1 MKKNERLKP
10 NMIYIDDKTFKQK
23 KVLKLTRPIFSK
35 NKVPI
40 SILFRNANNFLLSKN
55 SQSFLSRNKF
65 DLVNKKKIQKNSVN
79 ENSNYTKNQNSS
91 YEKGIFTKFL
101 NDSIPSV
108 KYSVNQSSFQGKK
121 TTNKTEKK
129 YIKEYHKTN
138 DVSYTCR
145 KYQKY
150 DQFPIINITKKP
162 TPLSMIRKNFLKNKD
177 YLDRGI
183 SLNRSKE
190 LKKKLKN
197 VNSSFSQESIYN
209 LDKKIMKDI
218 SSKNFLY
225 KDSLINDSKELD
237 SSIIGNKKGIPN
249 SNVNRHYSSI
259 YKENQQNKTILKYK
273 FQINPLFSLK
283 RMKMKEWSQKM
294 QKMGEDMDKIIDDS
308 ANIKSVIPFSLL
320 EKSKFDKKFQN
331 MDIYEIRD
339 NIKKVH
345 LQKEYKEVINKNVF
359 KDSVRLLEIVTEQAD
374 KVKEDIYIP
383 ELKEKHKSQKNNN
396 KHSLLERFRRAIIHV
411 TQFLRQRDIKES
423 DLNNYK
429 LITQSYTYPQTETLI
444 NAIKQSNYDLCCNI
458 LDNHKYIVLDFDY
471 FYLTPLHWAVKNN
484 FYRILPVL
492 LDYGSITEACSFSG
506 ETPLHIS
513 VKNNYYDCACILLY
527 YLASPF
533 VKDHNGKTPLELT
546 NDFDM
551 ENLLKKTRQLHYS
564 SYFIRT
570 AIQGEYI
577 QSGIWTLMKEDL
589 QHKLQREVFEYFK
602 DKQIKDMFLIK
613 S

>member
-40 SILFRNANNFLLSKN
+40 SILFRNVNNFLLSKN

-138 DVSYTCR
+138 DVSYTYR

-396 KHSLLERFRRAIIHV
+396 KRSLLERFGRAIIHV
-411 TQFLRQRDIKES
+411 TRFLRQRDIKES

-551 ENLLKKTRQLHYS
+551 ENLLKKTRKLHYS

-577 QSGIWTLMKEDL
+577 QSGIWTLMKEEL
-589 QHKLQREVFEYFK
+589 QHKLQKEVFEYFK
-602 DKQIKDMFLIK
+602 DKQIKDMFFN
-613 S
+613 